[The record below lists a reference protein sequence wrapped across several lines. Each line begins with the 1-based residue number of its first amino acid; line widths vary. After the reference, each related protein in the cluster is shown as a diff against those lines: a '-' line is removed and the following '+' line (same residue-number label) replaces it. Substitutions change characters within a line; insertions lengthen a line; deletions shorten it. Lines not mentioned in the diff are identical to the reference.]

1 VTQLAR
7 IRFKKGYGRES
18 RPIFRLG
25 PIQLG
30 VGGVI
35 VGAAALAGTAYL
47 FRDQLYGFFSPLWA
61 KLKGARVSG
70 RAYAAGVHPAL
81 PALLDLWDQFGWFD
95 VTVAPPFK
103 MLSGDYIDGGLRTDE
118 AVQGEAQAEGLS
130 KAGDLYSTPHG
141 RGAAL
146 DIYPVGF
153 DPHRS
158 FEDQPEMAGLM
169 AQFASWASQQTVVLG
184 QGTPTQQS
192 FTFYPG
198 INFGDYPHI
207 EIKGWQSLPYP
218 PPSYAT

>member
-1 VTQLAR
+1 MTQLAR
-7 IRFKKGYGRES
+7 IRFKKGYGRDQGS
-18 RPIFRLG
+18 ILKIG

-35 VGAAALAGTAYL
+35 VGTGALGLTAYL
-47 FRDQLYGFFSPLWA
+47 FKDQIYSFLSPLWA
-61 KLKGARVSG
+61 KLRSVRVSG
-70 RAYAAGVHPAL
+70 RAYAQGVHPAL
-81 PALLDLWDQFGWFD
+81 IGLLDLWDQQGWFD

-103 MLSGDYIDGGLRTDE
+103 MASGDYIDGGLRTD
-118 AVQGEAQAEGLS
+118 AAAQGEAQAEGLS
-130 KAGDLYSTPHG
+130 NAGDLASTAHG

-153 DPHRS
+153 DPHQN
-158 FEDQPEMAGLM
+158 FDNQQEMAGLM

-218 PPSYAT
+218 PPAYAT